1 MLGIDHPRA
10 GNEAAEPG
18 ADPGVFGIER
28 RAAIPGPRAGG
39 SLRLGDAHAAGA
51 RLWAAWPEGERTVA
65 ALCAEDDRTEPG
77 ANHALDRALPAS
89 RRGAGSPLPAA
100 PVCEQIHGR
109 RHRAAGRS
117 RRAAGNPQR
126 ATRRILQREWGE
138 FGYQEYERLA
148 EISVAHIYRLR
159 RRAKYRQRRLRY
171 TQTRPAAVSIGE
183 RRRPNP
189 QGQPGYLRLD
199 TVHPGDRD
207 DGVKGVYHINA
218 VDEVTQWQVVGA
230 AFCISQAGLEPVLQA
245 MLEQFPFR
253 LRGFHSDHGSEFINE
268 MVETLWNQLLIEQTK
283 SRPDVSRLIRIS
295 SLTIGVGS
303 SGRSRRRTV

>member
-1 MLGIDHPRA
+1 LTIHVQETKRL
-10 GNEAAEPG
+10 
-18 ADPGVFGIER
+18 
-28 RAAIPGPRAGG
+28 
-39 SLRLGDAHAAGA
+39 SL
-51 RLWAAWPEGERTVA
+51 
-65 ALCAEDDRTEPG
+65 
-77 ANHALDRALPAS
+77 
-89 RRGAGSPLPAA
+89 
-100 PVCEQIHGR
+100 EQIRAFLESSEEQRFRGQERAEVYAWVTRTLREQGYGQHGR
-109 RHRAAGRS
+109 RGKGLLRRYVRKMTGRS
-117 RRAAGNPQR
+117 RAQITRWIGRYRQAGEVQEARYRRHRFASKYTGGDIELLAEADEQQETLSGP